1 MLVLPF
7 WFRRRNP
14 VVFIPV
20 SFAAVG
26 LYVMYINLALD
37 GDWFLSFAFP
47 VVGVVGIIVTAVVT
61 LLRYIRRGRL
71 YVIGGALIALGLFMP
86 LMEFLSVVTFES
98 VRFAGWSFYPMIVLT
113 LFGGMFL
120 FLAGNGKARER
131 MERKFFI

>member
-1 MLVLPF
+1 
-7 WFRRRNP
+7 
-14 VVFIPV
+14 
-20 SFAAVG
+20 
-26 LYVMYINLALD
+26 MYINLALD

-61 LLRYIRRGRL
+61 LLRYIHRGRL
-71 YVIGGALIALGLFMP
+71 YVFGGALIALGLFMP